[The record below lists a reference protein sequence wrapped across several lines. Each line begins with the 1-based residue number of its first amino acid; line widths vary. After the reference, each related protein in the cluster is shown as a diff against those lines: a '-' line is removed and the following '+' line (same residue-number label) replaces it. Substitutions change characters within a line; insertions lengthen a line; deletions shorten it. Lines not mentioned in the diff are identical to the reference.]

1 MPKINWKEYN
11 EKLVKRGEILF
22 STEFIEN
29 WKRELDSMNE
39 KNRHPYEYP
48 NSYMQFLASIRFYC
62 HLDYRTLEGF
72 CRSLSRILEIPVPD
86 HSTIHK
92 RIPSISPLQPLT
104 RKKSL

>member
-29 WKRELDSMNE
+29 WKKELNSMNE
-39 KNRHPYEYP
+39 RKRGHPYEYP
-48 NSYMQFLASIRFYC
+48 DSFMQFLASIRYYY

-72 CRSLSRILEIPVPD
+72 CRLVKNSRYAAKIIQLS
-86 HSTIHK
+86 
-92 RIPSISPLQPLT
+92 T
-104 RKKSL
+104 REFRS

>member
-39 KNRHPYEYP
+39 KKRGHPYEYP
-48 NSYMQFLASIRFYC
+48 SSYMQFLISILLLPPR
-62 HLDYRTLEGF
+62 LQNR
-72 CRSLSRILEIPVPD
+72 RILQEPVKNTWNSYRPFD
-86 HSTIHK
+86 N
-92 RIPSISPLQPLT
+92 P
-104 RKKSL
+104 